1 MIRKII
7 PFALLPLLSACIPMP
22 IQQKPGVRGQVT
34 NIISH
39 KPIPNAR
46 VCIHEAEERCVFS
59 DAEGKFDLRPIS
71 KDRWQ
76 FILIEPL
83 GVLEGRFT
91 VEADGYERQSID
103 AGYREMVFVDLN
115 PLR

>member
-1 MIRKII
+1 MIWKII
-7 PFALLPLLSACIPMP
+7 PFAPLLLLSACAPMP
-22 IQQKPGVRGQVT
+22 IQQEPGLRGQVMD
-34 NIISH
+34 IISH

-46 VCIHEAEERCVFS
+46 VCMHEPKGRCVFS
-59 DAEGKFDLRPIS
+59 DAEGKFDLKPIF

-83 GVLEGRFT
+83 GIPEGKFT
-91 VEADGYERQSID
+91 VEADGYAKQTIS
-103 AGYREMVFVDLN
+103 AGYRATILVDST